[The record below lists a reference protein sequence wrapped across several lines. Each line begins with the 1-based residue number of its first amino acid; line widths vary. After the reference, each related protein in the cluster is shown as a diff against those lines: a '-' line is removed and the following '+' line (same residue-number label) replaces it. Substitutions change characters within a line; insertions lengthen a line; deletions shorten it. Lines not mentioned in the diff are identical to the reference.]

1 MGANTP
7 VVYLG
12 DSLQMGPVMHPLD
25 LRRYAVPYQNLL
37 LEIEDQVA
45 VVTLNRPDKLNA
57 ISPELHEEMML
68 VCGQLREDDGVRVV
82 IWTGAGRGFCS
93 GVDLTA
99 TGPQG
104 AHQGRPERIDE
115 YRWVGR
121 QAIEIYRN
129 LDKPTIA
136 AVNGV
141 AAGAGMSLALACDM
155 RVGSEASRFKTVFI
169 ERSLSPDSGMSF
181 FLPRIVGASRAFDL
195 VYTSRFVEADEAYRI
210 GLLDRLAPAES
221 LMDEAKELARQIA
234 FWPPVAM
241 QMSKRVMQHG
251 MESDLEEQLRYEIH
265 GMVFSRRAPHDVEE
279 AAASFR
285 EKRPPNFTGE

>member
-1 MGANTP
+1 MP
-7 VVYLG
+7 FE
-12 DSLQMGPVMHPLD
+12 
-25 LRRYAVPYQNLL
+25 NLL

-57 ISPELHEEMML
+57 INPELHKEMMQ
-68 VCGQLREDDGVRVV
+68 VCRQLGEDDGVRVV

-99 TGPQG
+99 HRTESERQP
-104 AHQGRPERIDE
+104 RTERIDE
-115 YRWVGR
+115 YHWVGR

-129 LDKPTIA
+129 LNKPTIA

-155 RVGSEASRFKTVFI
+155 RVGSESARFKTVFI
-169 ERSLSPDSGMSF
+169 ERSLSPDSGLSF
-181 FLPRIVGASRAFDL
+181 FLPRIVGSSRAFDL

-210 GLLDRLAPAES
+210 GLLDRLAPSES
-221 LMDEAKELARQIA
+221 LLNDTKELARQIA
-234 FWPPVAM
+234 FWPPVAL
-241 QMSKRVMQHG
+241 QMSKRVLQHG
-251 MESDLEEQLRYEIH
+251 MECDLEEALRYETH
-265 GMVFSRRAPHDVEE
+265 GIAFARRAPHDVEE
-279 AAASFR
+279 ASASFR

>member
-1 MGANTP
+1 M
-7 VVYLG
+7 
-12 DSLQMGPVMHPLD
+12 
-25 LRRYAVPYQNLL
+25 PYENLL

-57 ISPELHEEMML
+57 ISPELHEEIML
-68 VCGQLREDDGVRVV
+68 VCRQLREDEGVRVV
-82 IWTGAGRGFCS
+82 IWTGKGRGFCS

-99 TGPQG
+99 ARPQG
-104 AHQGRPERIDE
+104 EHQPRSERIDE
-115 YRWVGR
+115 YGWVGR

-129 LDKPTIA
+129 LNKPTIA

-155 RVGSEASRFKTVFI
+155 RVGSASSRFKTVFI

-210 GLLDRLAPAES
+210 GLLDRLAPVES
-221 LMDEAKELARQIA
+221 LLDEAKELARQIA

-241 QMSKRVMQHG
+241 QMAKRVMQHG

-265 GMVFSRRAPHDVEE
+265 GMVFARRAPHDVEE

-285 EKRPPNFTGE
+285 EKRPPDFTGE

>member
-1 MGANTP
+1 M
-7 VVYLG
+7 
-12 DSLQMGPVMHPLD
+12 
-25 LRRYAVPYQNLL
+25 PYENII

-57 ISPELHEEMML
+57 ISPELHEEIMQA
-68 VCGQLREDDGVRVV
+68 CRQLGEDDGVRVV

-99 TGPQG
+99 ARPQG
-104 AHQGRPERIDE
+104 EHQPRSERIDE
-115 YRWVGR
+115 YGWVGR

-129 LDKPTIA
+129 LNKPTIA

-155 RVGSEASRFKTVFI
+155 RVGSASSRFKTVFI

-195 VYTSRFVEADEAYRI
+195 VYTSRFVDADEAYRI
-210 GLLDRLAPAES
+210 GLLDRLVPAES
-221 LMDEAKELARQIA
+221 LLDEAKELARQIA

-241 QMSKRVMQHG
+241 QMSKRVMQRG
-251 MESDLEEQLRYEIH
+251 MESDLEEQLKYETH
-265 GMVFSRRAPHDVEE
+265 GIVFGRRAPHDVEE

-285 EKRPPNFTGE
+285 EKRPPDFTGE

>member
-1 MGANTP
+1 
-7 VVYLG
+7 
-12 DSLQMGPVMHPLD
+12 
-25 LRRYAVPYQNLL
+25 VPYENII
-37 LEIEDQVA
+37 LEIEEQVA

-57 ISPELHEEMML
+57 ISSELHEEIMQ
-68 VCGQLREDDGVRVV
+68 VCRQLGEDDGVRVV

-99 TGPQG
+99 ARQQG
-104 AHQGRPERIDE
+104 EHQPRSERIDE
-115 YRWVGR
+115 YGWVGR

-129 LDKPTIA
+129 LNKPTIA

-155 RVGSEASRFKTVFI
+155 RVGSASSRFKTVFI

-195 VYTSRFVEADEAYRI
+195 VYTSRFVDADEAYRI
-210 GLLDRLAPAES
+210 GLLDRLVPAES
-221 LMDEAKELARQIA
+221 LLDEAKELARQIA

-241 QMSKRVMQHG
+241 QMSKRVMQRG
-251 MESDLEEQLRYEIH
+251 MESDLEEQLKYETH
-265 GMVFSRRAPHDVEE
+265 GIVFGRRAPHDVEE

-285 EKRPPNFTGE
+285 EKRPPEFTGA

>member
-1 MGANTP
+1 M
-7 VVYLG
+7 
-12 DSLQMGPVMHPLD
+12 
-25 LRRYAVPYQNLL
+25 PYENII
-37 LEIEDQVA
+37 LEIEEQVA

-57 ISPELHEEMML
+57 ISSELHEEIMQ
-68 VCGQLREDDGVRVV
+68 VCRQLGEDDGVRVV

-99 TGPQG
+99 ARQQG
-104 AHQGRPERIDE
+104 EHQPRSERIDE
-115 YRWVGR
+115 YGWVGR

-129 LDKPTIA
+129 LNKPTIA

-155 RVGSEASRFKTVFI
+155 RVGSASSRFKTVFI

-210 GLLDRLAPAES
+210 GLLDRLVPAES
-221 LMDEAKELARQIA
+221 LLDEAKELARQIA

-241 QMSKRVMQHG
+241 QMSKRVMQRG
-251 MESDLEEQLRYEIH
+251 MESDLEEQLKYETH
-265 GMVFSRRAPHDVEE
+265 GIVFGRRAPHDVEE

-285 EKRPPNFTGE
+285 EKRPPEFTGE